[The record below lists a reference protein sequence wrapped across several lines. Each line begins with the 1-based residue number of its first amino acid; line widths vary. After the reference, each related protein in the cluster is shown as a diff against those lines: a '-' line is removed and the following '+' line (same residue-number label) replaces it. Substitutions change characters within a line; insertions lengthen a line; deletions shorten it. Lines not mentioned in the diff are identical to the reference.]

1 MLFWPGYEKGDRGN
15 LFEKT
20 ARASLIPWNGSG
32 AINFIP
38 GQPQRKISFAA
49 EVFSACTVPPGS
61 GMGAFYVSR
70 CISGLRTSQ
79 RDPNGPQPTISKRQI
94 DTKFFFRAKIRPGLR
109 KYLHRFIFLKIFL
122 S

>member
-70 CISGLRTSQ
+70 CIGIADFSKRSQ
-79 RDPNGPQPTISKRQI
+79 RPPTHHFKPL
-94 DTKFFFRAKIRPGLR
+94 D
-109 KYLHRFIFLKIFL
+109 
-122 S
+122 